1 MKHPEEG
8 ALGGPVLAGNPVAD
22 PMMAGVSRSSG
33 AAWRR
38 QELHQR
44 RSEQSRAIRPN
55 LNRIGTL
62 TNSSGLPHFSF

>member
-1 MKHPEEG
+1 
-8 ALGGPVLAGNPVAD
+8 
-22 PMMAGVSRSSG
+22 MAAPLLLLTPAIIGRSQQVESLV
-33 AAWRR
+33 
-38 QELHQR
+38 ELHQR